1 MFFSSSTQS
10 AVLAL
15 FCFFGT
21 SFAHTVM
28 TTIFVDGVN
37 QGDGVCIRMNMNGST
52 SNTYIKPITSKDMAC
67 GKQPYP
73 YVPTSRTERSLYHI
87 GIDGEIGGSRV
98 CSANASSIITFE
110 YREDPTK
117 VDSTSIHP
125 SHKGPAAVY
134 LKKVDSA
141 IASNNAAGDGW
152 FKIWESVYDNSTQ
165 TWGTTK
171 MIQNNGHISVKIP
184 DDIQGGSYLIRSE
197 LLALHA
203 ADNNPPNPQFFVG
216 CAQLYIMAK
225 GCAQPSTVSIGEGT
239 YTLNTPGMAYNIYT
253 TPLALPYPMNGPP
266 VYQPG
271 PGNGNGSYPPPQSEG
286 LKPKGC
292 IFVNGNWCGYEAPSY
307 TDQNSCWNSSRM
319 CWTQSRD
326 CWNKT
331 QPSGFHFCQA
341 FQDAKSVSLNQACMN
356 KEWTGPPNPGKDITP
371 EWPPMKGSL
380 NIFT

>member
-1 MFFSSSTQS
+1 MFFSPSTQS

-15 FCFFGT
+15 FCIFGT

-52 SNTYIKPITSKDMAC
+52 SNNFIKPITSKDMAC
-67 GKQPYP
+67 G
-73 YVPTSRTERSLYHI
+73 
-87 GIDGEIGGSRV
+87 IDGEIGGSRV
-98 CSANASSIITFE
+98 CPANASSIITFE
-110 YREDPTK
+110 YREDPSN
-117 VDSTSIHP
+117 VDSPSIDP

-165 TWGTTK
+165 TWATTK
-171 MIQNNGHISVKIP
+171 MIKNNGHISVKIP

-203 ADNNPPNPQFFVG
+203 ADTHPPDPQFYVG
-216 CAQLYIMAK
+216 CAQLYIMAN
-225 GCAQPSTVSIGEGT
+225 GNAQPSTVTIGEGT
-239 YTLNTPGMAYNIYT
+239 YTLDTPGMAYNIYT
-253 TPLALPYPMNGPP
+253 TPLALPYPMYGPP

-271 PGNGNGSYPPPQSEG
+271 PGNGNGSYPPPQCEG

-292 IFVNGNWCGYEAPSY
+292 IFVNGNWCGYEVPSY
-307 TDQNSCWNSSRM
+307 TDQKSCWNSSDM
-319 CWTQSRD
+319 CWAQSKD

-331 QPSGFHFCQA
+331 QPSGFQFCKV
-341 FQDAKSVSLNQACMN
+341 FQAKSASLSQACTD

-371 EWPPMKGSL
+371 EWPPMQGSL
-380 NIFT
+380 DIFT